1 MSNGKVMII
10 HEIVGLIKKTLYK
23 MSQYLPKPYKPF
35 GADINF
41 KVDLS
46 SYTTNIDLKNATGVD
61 TSKLAA
67 KSDVVCLKTKVDK
80 IDFYKLRTVPV
91 DLSKLSNVV
100 KNNDVVKKTVYD
112 KLSAKV
118 NNIDSSKF
126 VLKAKYDTDK
136 SNLEKKISDADKKI
150 PVNSRLVKKTDYDAK
165 ITETEIR
172 ILSISDLDANAGLT
186 GVESKIIDISS
197 LLKKQIL
204 MKKY

>member
-1 MSNGKVMII
+1 MII
-10 HEIVGLIKKTLYK
+10 HQIVGLIKKTLYK

-80 IDFYKLRTVPV
+80 IDLYKLRTVPV